1 MMSEL
6 EYEKR
11 DIAVALILDEQGRML
26 WTWNR
31 LWCAFALPMTRRRV
45 GEGFVEPAD
54 QAAARAGAEALGV
67 PVRVG
72 AHWKAIP
79 ALKVSGRDFEVRLY
93 AYDIHRVERTC
104 ADASALDIHQPHVWL
119 SAEEALSGDYK
130 PLSQSCLDIL
140 TNLAEAGRL
149 PVRA

>member
-1 MMSEL
+1 MSEL

-93 AYDIHRVERTC
+93 AYDIHRVK
-104 ADASALDIHQPHVWL
+104 AH
-119 SAEEALSGDYK
+119 
-130 PLSQSCLDIL
+130 PLRQRPRHPPAPR
-140 TNLAEAGRL
+140 LAVGRGGPL
-149 PVRA
+149 R